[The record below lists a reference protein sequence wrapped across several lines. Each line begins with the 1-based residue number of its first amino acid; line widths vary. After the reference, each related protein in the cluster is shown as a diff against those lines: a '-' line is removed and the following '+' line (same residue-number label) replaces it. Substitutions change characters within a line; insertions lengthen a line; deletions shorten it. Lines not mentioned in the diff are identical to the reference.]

1 MDPNQR
7 GIPIDD
13 EEFSIELLPEDFAQ
27 YDISFKIIVIGDSS
41 VGKSCL
47 TTQAVR
53 NNFIE
58 FYQATV
64 GFEFLTFNL
73 RINSNVVKLQI
84 WDTCGQE
91 VYKSLISNFYRN
103 CSLALIVYA
112 INNRNTFEHAENWLN
127 DLKNQSNPNVRVFLV
142 GNKSDLEKERTVSKE
157 EAEQFKEEKK
167 LDRFME
173 TSAKTG
179 DNARNVMLQAAKI
192 LYKDY
197 LKAKES
203 LGKNM
208 EGSSGNYIVYMD
220 NAKIIGAT
228 ELDTFSISVTTE
240 KKCSDKKKL
249 ITNDK
254 VDLYS
259 YCLSEIFVSS
269 NDTTSELVD
278 MFSSNKITV
287 QDLYRDSEKTDNDEN
302 GNRIYR
308 MDKYSVLV
316 CNQSTSGDV
325 IIGKKNMR
333 FNDVS
338 CEERQEQ

>member
-1 MDPNQR
+1 MDPNQK
-7 GIPIDD
+7 GIPVEDD
-13 EEFSIELLPEDFAQ
+13 EFTIELLPEDFAQ

-53 NNFIE
+53 NNFVE

-112 INNRNTFEHAENWLN
+112 INNRDSFEHAENWLN

-142 GNKSDLEKERTVSKE
+142 GNKSDLEQNRVISKE
-157 EAEQFKEEKK
+157 EGENFREQKK

-179 DNARNVMLQAAKI
+179 DNARNVMLEAAKI

-197 LKAKES
+197 LKFNEDNKNQGNNEDIKK
-203 LGKNM
+203 GKAL
-208 EGSSGNYIVYMD
+208 IKKD
-220 NAKIIGAT
+220 KK
-228 ELDTFSISVTTE
+228 E
-240 KKCSDKKKL
+240 KKGCCS
-249 ITNDK
+249 
-254 VDLYS
+254 
-259 YCLSEIFVSS
+259 
-269 NDTTSELVD
+269 
-278 MFSSNKITV
+278 
-287 QDLYRDSEKTDNDEN
+287 
-302 GNRIYR
+302 
-308 MDKYSVLV
+308 
-316 CNQSTSGDV
+316 
-325 IIGKKNMR
+325 
-333 FNDVS
+333 
-338 CEERQEQ
+338 

>member
-1 MDPNQR
+1 MDPNQK
-7 GIPIDD
+7 GIPVEDD
-13 EEFSIELLPEDFAQ
+13 EFTIELLPEDFAQ

-53 NNFIE
+53 NNFVE

-112 INNRNTFEHAENWLN
+112 INNRDSFEHAENWLN

-142 GNKSDLEKERTVSKE
+142 GNKSDLEQNRVISKE
-157 EAEQFKEEKK
+157 EGENFREQKK

-173 TSAKTG
+173 TSAKTR
-179 DNARNVMLQAAKI
+179 DNARNVMLEAAKI

-197 LKAKES
+197 LKAKQN
-203 LGKNM
+203 LGNTDDDQKGDKLERKKPSN
-208 EGSSGNYIVYMD
+208 SGR
-220 NAKIIGAT
+220 
-228 ELDTFSISVTTE
+228 
-240 KKCSDKKKL
+240 KKC
-249 ITNDK
+249 
-254 VDLYS
+254 
-259 YCLSEIFVSS
+259 C
-269 NDTTSELVD
+269 
-278 MFSSNKITV
+278 
-287 QDLYRDSEKTDNDEN
+287 
-302 GNRIYR
+302 
-308 MDKYSVLV
+308 
-316 CNQSTSGDV
+316 
-325 IIGKKNMR
+325 
-333 FNDVS
+333 
-338 CEERQEQ
+338 

>member
-91 VYKSLISNFYRN
+91 VYKSLISNFYRT

-142 GNKSDLEKERTVSKE
+142 GNKSDLEQERTVSKE
-157 EAEQFKEEKK
+157 EAEKFKEEKK

-197 LKAKES
+197 LKAKEN
-203 LGKNM
+203 LGKEPSDNSNKGGDKL
-208 EGSSGNYIVYMD
+208 ERKKPEQSG
-220 NAKIIGAT
+220 G
-228 ELDTFSISVTTE
+228 
-240 KKCSDKKKL
+240 KKC
-249 ITNDK
+249 
-254 VDLYS
+254 
-259 YCLSEIFVSS
+259 C
-269 NDTTSELVD
+269 
-278 MFSSNKITV
+278 
-287 QDLYRDSEKTDNDEN
+287 
-302 GNRIYR
+302 
-308 MDKYSVLV
+308 
-316 CNQSTSGDV
+316 
-325 IIGKKNMR
+325 
-333 FNDVS
+333 
-338 CEERQEQ
+338 

>member
-1 MDPNQR
+1 ME
-7 GIPIDD
+7 DD
-13 EEFSIELLPEDFAQ
+13 EFKIEILPEDFAQ

-53 NNFIE
+53 NNFVE

-112 INNRNTFEHAENWLN
+112 INNRDSFEHAENWLN

-142 GNKSDLEKERTVSKE
+142 GNKSDLEQNRVISKE
-157 EAEQFKEEKK
+157 EGENFREQKK

-179 DNARNVMLQAAKI
+179 DNARNVMLEAAKI

-197 LKAKES
+197 LKAKQN
-203 LGKNM
+203 LGNTDDDQKGDKLERKKPSN
-208 EGSSGNYIVYMD
+208 SGR
-220 NAKIIGAT
+220 
-228 ELDTFSISVTTE
+228 
-240 KKCSDKKKL
+240 KKC
-249 ITNDK
+249 
-254 VDLYS
+254 
-259 YCLSEIFVSS
+259 C
-269 NDTTSELVD
+269 
-278 MFSSNKITV
+278 
-287 QDLYRDSEKTDNDEN
+287 
-302 GNRIYR
+302 
-308 MDKYSVLV
+308 
-316 CNQSTSGDV
+316 
-325 IIGKKNMR
+325 
-333 FNDVS
+333 
-338 CEERQEQ
+338 